1 MTTTFA
7 WQPWRRVLGA
17 GLLLGMALAHA
28 AGGFSITRDQEALV
42 KSGMTAEQ
50 VRQALGPPA
59 RNIKFAKLPGPTWT
73 YNIAGALDPV
83 IYFDVDFGY
92 DGRVLTARERVLF
105 VR

>member
-1 MTTTFA
+1 MFTRFA
-7 WQPWRRVLGA
+7 GQAWRGLVGA

-28 AGGFSITRDQEALV
+28 AGGFTITRDQEALV
-42 KSGMTAEQ
+42 KAGMTQDQ

-59 RNIKFAKLPGPTWT
+59 RNVKFAKSPGPTWI
-73 YNIAGALDPV
+73 YNLAGALDPV

-105 VR
+105 AR